1 MYFRT
6 SLHGDYVN
14 NNDETATATAT
25 VTATAATADDEPK
38 KIFEYTTQ
46 V

>member
-6 SLHGDYVN
+6 NASGDYVN
-14 NNDETATATAT
+14 NNDE
-25 VTATAATADDEPK
+25 AAVAAEDEPK